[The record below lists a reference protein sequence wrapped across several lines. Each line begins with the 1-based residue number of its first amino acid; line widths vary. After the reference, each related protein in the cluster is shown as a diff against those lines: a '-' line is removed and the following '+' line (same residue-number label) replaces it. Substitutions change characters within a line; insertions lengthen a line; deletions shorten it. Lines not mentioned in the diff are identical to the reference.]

1 MTEQASATL
10 GSRQR
15 IMDASC
21 YLFEQKGFH
30 AAPMAEL
37 AATAKV
43 SVGQIY
49 RHFAGKD
56 DIIVAIAE
64 RDAQANLALLEEIFE
79 SADRGELT
87 PAEAIEMFAYNSMT
101 RINAA
106 LWFEIQAESHRNPRV
121 ADALRVL
128 TDRHEDLV
136 RRLAIKTQP
145 ALGDSELEACV
156 EIMTAC
162 FFGLGMRTSLRPADP
177 REISRATACL
187 IVRALDLSIGCDDEG
202 SGCG

>member
-1 MTEQASATL
+1 MADQAIATV

-15 IMDASC
+15 IMDASRH
-21 YLFEQKGFH
+21 LFEEKGFH

-37 AATAKV
+37 AAMAKV

-64 RDAQANLALLEEIFE
+64 QDAKANLALLEEIFE
-79 SADRGELT
+79 SADRGELS
-87 PAEAIEMFAYNSMT
+87 AIEAIEMFAFTSMT
-101 RINAA
+101 RVNSA

-121 ADALRVL
+121 ADALRGL

-136 RRLAIKTQP
+136 RRLAIRTQP
-145 ALGDSELEACV
+145 ALGDSELDACV

-162 FFGLGMRTSLRPADP
+162 FFGLGMRASLRPTDP
-177 REISRATACL
+177 RAISRATACL
-187 IVRALDLSIGCDDEG
+187 IVSALTSCPPCDDMGE
-202 SGCG
+202 CG